1 VATEPSHEAVLE
13 FDYDDQQYGRRV
25 ERSVGVEAG
34 EIGGDRTTATV
45 DRDGSTLT
53 VTVTATDLVALR
65 AGVNTWVSLVS
76 VAERCAAERAGR
88 TGS

>member
-13 FDYDDQQYGRRV
+13 FDYDDQQYGFRV

-76 VAERCAAERAGR
+76 VAERCAGERAGR